1 MEIFRFLLKLQR
13 IMSTVEKTPIAILNE
28 LCMQEGKT
36 LVWED
41 IPQPTAPHPPF
52 VCKVEAF
59 DIEVFGT
66 AQSKKQAKHEACAKL
81 IGGLRQST
89 NKLALI
95 FLFSIYFWFMVTFD
109 FRSTHETTIFC

>member
-1 MEIFRFLLKLQR
+1 
-13 IMSTVEKTPIAILNE
+13 MSTVEKTPIAILNE
-28 LCMQEGKT
+28 WCMQDGKT

-41 IPQPTAPHPPF
+41 IPQPTHPHPPF

-81 IGGLRQST
+81 IGEFRQFVY
-89 NKLALI
+89 KL
-95 FLFSIYFWFMVTFD
+95 
-109 FRSTHETTIFC
+109 H